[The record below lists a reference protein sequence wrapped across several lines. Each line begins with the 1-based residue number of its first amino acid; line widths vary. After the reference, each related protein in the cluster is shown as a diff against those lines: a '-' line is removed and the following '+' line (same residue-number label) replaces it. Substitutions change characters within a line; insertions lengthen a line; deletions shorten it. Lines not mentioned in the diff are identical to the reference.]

1 MVRDLAVSFCLAL
14 LPLTLAARQKP
25 SETPFTTT
33 AFAQPPMQ
41 WRPIPLWFWNNT
53 QVDADTL
60 ELQLRQ
66 MVEADGYGGCAILPF
81 GQHFRPHPARFVEQP
96 TAAMLAAALDAC
108 LPQRDVTFIGD
119 EHPFNYLHKVVDG
132 HDIYYFGNIDG
143 TPATN
148 TIRLRTSAKTFS
160 LMNPHTGKV
169 TTLPSATTNDSGSDC
184 FEFELQLPPCQS
196 VFLVN

>member
-1 MVRDLAVSFCLAL
+1 M
-14 LPLTLAARQKP
+14 
-25 SETPFTTT
+25 
-33 AFAQPPMQ
+33 
-41 WRPIPLWFWNNT
+41 
-53 QVDADTL
+53 
-60 ELQLRQ
+60 
-66 MVEADGYGGCAILPF
+66 
-81 GQHFRPHPARFVEQP
+81 
-96 TAAMLAAALDAC
+96 
-108 LPQRDVTFIGD
+108 TFIGN

-143 TPATN
+143 APATN